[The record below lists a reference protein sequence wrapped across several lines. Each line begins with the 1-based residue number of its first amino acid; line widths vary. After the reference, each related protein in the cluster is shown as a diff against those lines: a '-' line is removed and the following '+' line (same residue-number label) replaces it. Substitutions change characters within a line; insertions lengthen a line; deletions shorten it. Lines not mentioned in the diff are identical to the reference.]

1 MPSLTEQT
9 WQEAVLLPKF
19 YEKSALSASGLGDR
33 FRLSEFGLGYGL
45 VDESTEPPTIEDI
58 PCDLDAVPQEF
69 YRQDL
74 EKDDFVFADGRL
86 LIRMTPTVRVDEPH
100 KFSVTGI
107 YDQDGD
113 LVAVSVDLPDWVTPA
128 EMLHLNGY
136 IVYVPEKCE

>member
-1 MPSLTEQT
+1 MPELTSDS

-19 YEKSALSASGLGDR
+19 YEKSALSASGLHTR
-33 FRLSEFGLGYGL
+33 FVLSKFGLGYGL
-45 VDESTEPPTIEDI
+45 VDESTTPPTIQDI
-58 PCDLDAVPQEF
+58 PCDLDKVPEEFFTQE
-69 YRQDL
+69 L
-74 EKDDFVFADGRL
+74 EKDDFVFTDGRL

-107 YDQDGD
+107 YDQDDD

-136 IVYVPEKCE
+136 ITYVPELCD